1 MRKLEL
7 RLEARTE
14 FLQAIDWYEQR
25 RKGLGSRFKAEVD
38 RVLARIQTAPLHF
51 PEIEPGYRRA
61 LVDVFPYGIFFV
73 PKENE
78 IVVLAVLHHRRD
90 PETWKA
96 RR

>member
-7 RLEARTE
+7 RLEARAE
-14 FLQAIDWYEQR
+14 FLEAIDWYEGR
-25 RKGLGSRFKAEVD
+25 RAGLGARFKAEVD
-38 RVLARIQTAPLHF
+38 RVLARIQLGPQHF

-61 LVDVFPYGIFFV
+61 LVDVFPYGIFFA
-73 PKENE
+73 PKETE

-90 PETWKA
+90 PETWKS